1 MKNMQLHISAALV
14 VNSIIFWSRT
24 ESVSIAPSAYDRS
37 GNGLLEPSN
46 VRQTKFGLDAGGLLG
61 VAPRR
66 LDDGSGYEYD
76 LSSYSIRF
84 GKCQYVKTFD
94 DDIAEDEES
103 DTVFAV
109 KHFVVYR
116 LCPSDECET
125 CDSNYGEYVAEV
137 NDYLQSTGDSAQ
149 RSFENYCERCEENC
163 NDNGNCDEECQ
174 QECYK
179 YENLEDNGYV
189 DATDYAECQ
198 KLDAEG
204 YDDDDMELYVG
215 PRCSSDGTRIYID
228 VFKDENCWEPFEMPD
243 GQTVDDIIGYKVS
256 YHLLKHTYSGDPKDC
271 MSCEENVD
279 DEDDRDE
286 EDEDNV
292 NEMCEEIYDASA
304 KCESIHGLSNGF
316 IQINREDEDEDEDK
330 ENQVENEFSVCS
342 FINSLVWNSYTET
355 GEINIFDEQD
365 EIIRETTTLQKVM
378 LSLLTI
384 TAVSLAAYSAY
395 LHRRINEGFPNL
407 DFSCQ
412 GGQMT

>member
-1 MKNMQLHISAALV
+1 MGTSM
-14 VNSIIFWSRT
+14 
-24 ESVSIAPSAYDRS
+24 
-37 GNGLLEPSN
+37 
-46 VRQTKFGLDAGGLLG
+46 
-61 VAPRR
+61 RR
-66 LDDGSGYEYD
+66 LDDGYYEYD

-94 DDIAEDEES
+94 DEIAEDEDS
-103 DTVFAV
+103 DTVFAL

-137 NDYLQSTGDSAQ
+137 DEYLQATGAAAQ
-149 RSFENYCERCEENC
+149 RTLENYCDECDENC
-163 NDNGNCDEECQ
+163 NDNGNCDQECQ

-189 DATDYAECQ
+189 DASEFVECQ
-198 KLDAEG
+198 KMDVEG
-204 YDDDDMELYVG
+204 DDDDGLELYIG
-215 PRCSSDGTRIYID
+215 PRCSNDGSSISID
-228 VFKDENCWEPFEMPD
+228 VFKDENCWEPFELSD
-243 GQTVDDIIGYKVS
+243 GETVEDILGYKIS
-256 YHLLKHTYSGDPKDC
+256 YHLLKNTYSGDPEDC
-271 MSCEENVD
+271 MSCQEDPN
-279 DEDDRDE
+279 DEDDNDA

-316 IQINREDEDEDEDK
+316 IQLNREDGDE
-330 ENQVENEFSVCS
+330 ENQLETEFSVCG
-342 FINSLVWNSYTET
+342 FVNSLVWNSYTET
-355 GEINIFDEQD
+355 GEINIYDEQD
-365 EIIRETTTLQKVM
+365 EIIRETTTVQKVT

-384 TAVSLAAYSAY
+384 TAVSLAVYAAY
-395 LHRRINEGFPNL
+395 LHRSINEGFPNL